1 MNLTVTLRHDGARY
15 AIFKYF
21 WIIALMPKAVQL
33 VLLTALLCLMVF
45 RTDRKLQPDRFFWMQ
60 LFCLGIFALAIVSNA
75 LLGDHSLSR
84 VFAAA
89 NTCAVSVVAVFFYQ
103 FYRRIRLDYKL
114 LGKYATINLLILICL
129 WLVFRL
135 TRGNFN
141 VSILGRD
148 LVVLDWVSGVEDKRF
163 IGYLDYA
170 NLVVFMILFF
180 YPLAMVYLQ
189 GKRVFALALTGMLFL
204 VTEDTNSRTGLIL
217 VALLVL
223 AYVVL
228 ELQKTFFNIYKR
240 HRAQTWIFAI
250 LLVMI
255 GAVACYDMILAIV
268 DKIMG
273 LRTGSNVMRLH
284 IYSESI
290 RTMLEDSPIIGIGI
304 KDMLDFGEQK
314 YPLGSHS
321 TYIGMFYKIGLL
333 GGTVY
338 LISMIAAAI
347 SILKSKDKDQHFL
360 MLKVCIVASLGLMAL
375 EDIDGANWCVCIFY
389 SLLAFA
395 RNPGWK
401 TEDLP
406 EIQTEEGRES

>member
-1 MNLTVTLRHDGARY
+1 MDLTVTLRHDAARY

-33 VLLTALLCLMVF
+33 VLLAALLCLMAF
-45 RTDRKLQPDRFFWMQ
+45 RTDRKLQPDRFVWMQ
-60 LFCLGIFALAIVSNA
+60 LFCLGIFALSIVANA
-75 LLGDHSLSR
+75 LLGDHTMSR

-89 NTCAVSVVAVFFYQ
+89 NTCAVTVVAVFFYH
-103 FYRRIRLDYKL
+103 FYCRIQLDYKR
-114 LGKYATINLLILICL
+114 LGRYATINLLILIGL
-129 WLVFRL
+129 WLVFRV
-135 TRGNFN
+135 TKGTFN
-141 VSILGRD
+141 LPILGRD
-148 LVVLDWVSGVEDKRF
+148 LVVLDWVNGLEDKRF

-189 GKRVFALALTGMLFL
+189 GKRVLSLALTGMLFL

-250 LLVMI
+250 LLVLI

-284 IYSESI
+284 IYSESL
-290 RTMLEDSPIIGIGI
+290 RKMWEESPLIGIGI
-304 KDMLDFGEQK
+304 KDMLVFGEQQ

-321 TYIGMFYKIGLL
+321 TYIGMFYKIGIL

-338 LISMIAAAI
+338 MI
-347 SILKSKDKDQHFL
+347 SIIAMAVSMLKSKDKDRHLL
-360 MLKVCIVASLGLMAL
+360 MLKVCIVASLALMAL
-375 EDIDGANWCVCIFY
+375 EDIDGANWCVCFFY
-389 SLLAFA
+389 SLLALV

-406 EIQTEEGRES
+406 EIQTEES